1 MITSAGPA
9 YQGGNWRLGVRPAP
23 RGRVLPCPGRAAG
36 QHDPRGG
43 PAPLTRGGCPTGMA
57 LMGGVPLRL
66 RAELRQQWR
75 AWLALAV
82 LLGIVGGIALAAA
95 AGARRTD
102 AAYPRLLRQSHAADL
117 LVSPARSGF
126 HGYFRALGRLPEV
139 SSADAA
145 AFLQMSL
152 AVHGASPYS
161 GMVAEASPFG
171 GEGTLVDR
179 VRVLAGHMFDPA
191 DPRAVVISRTLA
203 DRAHVGPGG
212 ILHLIGYPQPGSNPD
227 TARGAAGLPGVGGRG
242 LRR

>member
-102 AAYPRLLRQSHAADL
+102 TAYPRLLRQSHAADL

-126 HGYFRALGRLPEV
+126 HGYSAPSAV
-139 SSADAA
+139 S
-145 AFLQMSL
+145 
-152 AVHGASPYS
+152 
-161 GMVAEASPFG
+161 
-171 GEGTLVDR
+171 R
-179 VRVLAGHMFDPA
+179 RC
-191 DPRAVVISRTLA
+191 PRRT
-203 DRAHVGPGG
+203 
-212 ILHLIGYPQPGSNPD
+212 
-227 TARGAAGLPGVGGRG
+227 
-242 LRR
+242 